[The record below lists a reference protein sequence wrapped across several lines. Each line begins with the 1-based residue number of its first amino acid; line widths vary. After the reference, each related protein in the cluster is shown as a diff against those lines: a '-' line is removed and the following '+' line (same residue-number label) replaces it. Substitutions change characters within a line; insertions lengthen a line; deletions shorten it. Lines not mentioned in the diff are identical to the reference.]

1 MVRGESEFSMGTQ
14 GVIGLATE
22 GAVPTAPGERYT
34 HYNSPEAHAELLGPE
49 TVAAH
54 FDHSLPAAGPG
65 KWGCSESL
73 LGKAGKGLAFSPEL
87 YLSLTNPS
95 QFSGVAQ

>member
-1 MVRGESEFSMGTQ
+1 MVRGESEFSTGTQ
-14 GVIGLATE
+14 GVIGLATK

-34 HYNSPEAHAELLGPE
+34 HYSSPEAHAESLGPE

-65 KWGCSESL
+65 KWGAVRASWEKQEKAWPSL
-73 LGKAGKGLAFSPEL
+73 LSF
-87 YLSLTNPS
+87 T
-95 QFSGVAQ
+95 